1 MSVLLSALDTPT
13 AKQQGAQRTFFS
25 LLQDRHSTDML
36 SLLKKVNLSNQVEL
50 SKFRQI
56 GMIRGKIKITVA
68 TQFVSHCRPLLCLIS
83 ILSGRI
89 IPHFVVAD

>member
-13 AKQQGAQRTFFS
+13 AKQQGAERTFFS

-36 SLLKKVNLSNQVEL
+36 SLLKKKVNLSNQVEL

-56 GMIRGKIKITVA
+56 GMIRGKIKIPVA
-68 TQFVSHCRPLLCLIS
+68 TQFVSH
-83 ILSGRI
+83 
-89 IPHFVVAD
+89 